1 MAKVHVVFRKE
12 DIDETALADGKIAV
26 VFDILL
32 ATSTIT
38 AALSFGAASVIP
50 VRNAEEAREK
60 ASLLPNG
67 SYELVGEYEGRTIDG
82 FRSTAPLFLQKFC
95 PGKTIILSTTNGT
108 VAIRKAMNAKH
119 LYVGSLLNGRALAE
133 HICRRHSS
141 ETIVAIC
148 SGSSGRFCLED
159 FYGAGYFISC
169 LLQYGVSACGLSDA
183 AMVALLFYEK
193 YNTESAG
200 KTVLASSRVGR
211 WMMASGLE
219 SDLDYINQQGAL
231 SVIPVFQKTLSGGE
245 IHDATRKKAV
255 RKTYLRRKN

>member
-108 VAIRKAMNAKH
+108 VAIRKAMHANH
-119 LYVGSLLNGRALAE
+119 LYIGSLLNGPALSE
-133 HICRRHSS
+133 HICRRHAS

-169 LLQYGVSACGLSDA
+169 LLQCGVSTRDLSDSAMA
-183 AMVALLFYEK
+183 AWLFYEK
-193 YNTESAG
+193 YKTENAG

-211 WMMASGLE
+211 WMMVHGLE
-219 SDLDYINQQGAL
+219 SDIDYINQQGVL
-231 SVIPVFQKTLSGGE
+231 SVIPFFQKTASGGE
-245 IHDATRKKAV
+245 IHDAARCS
-255 RKTYLRRKN
+255 

>member
-12 DIDETALADGKIAV
+12 DIDETALTDGKIAV

-60 ASLLPNG
+60 SRLLPNG

-82 FRSTAPLFLQKFC
+82 FHSPAPLFLQKFC

-108 VAIRKAMNAKH
+108 VAIRKAMHANH
-119 LYVGSLLNGRALAE
+119 LYVGSLLNGPALSE
-133 HICRRHSS
+133 HICQRHAS

-169 LLQYGVSACGLSDA
+169 LLQNGVSVRDLSDSAMA
-183 AMVALLFYEK
+183 AWLFYEK
-193 YNTESAG
+193 YKTENAG
-200 KTVLASSRVGR
+200 KTVLASSRVGQ
-211 WMMASGLE
+211 WMTAHGLE
-219 SDLDYINQQGAL
+219 RDIDYINQHGAL
-231 SVIPVFQKTLSGGE
+231 SVVPVFEKTGLGGE
-245 IHDATRKKAV
+245 IHDATRRSFSV
-255 RKTYLRRKN
+255 

>member
-1 MAKVHVVFRKE
+1 MTSVHVVFRKE
-12 DIDETALADGKIAV
+12 DIDEAALENGKVAV

-38 AALSFGAASVIP
+38 AALSFGAASIIP
-50 VRNAEEAREK
+50 VRSEQEAKEQ
-60 ASLLPNG
+60 ADLLPSG

-82 FRSTAPLFLQKFC
+82 FHPPAPLFLKTFC
-95 PGKTIILSTTNGT
+95 PGKTIVLSTTNGT

-183 AMVALLFYEK
+183 AMAALLFYEK

-219 SDLDYINQQGAL
+219 SDIDYINQQGAL

-245 IHDATRKKAV
+245 IHDATR
-255 RKTYLRRKN
+255 RSFSL